1 VTLAL
6 DDTPAGSAERHRL
19 AIERRGEAVY
29 VRRYSGTGGSR
40 THVDTQSKGRVTG
53 YAPHEIVGSIQG
65 GDRKV
70 IVLAASL
77 ASILPVTPADRLVV
91 RGRELSI
98 IAVDDNTRR
107 VAGTLVALE
116 LQVRG

>member
-1 VTLAL
+1 LAL
-6 DDTPAGSAERHRL
+6 EDTPAGSVERHRL

-40 THVDTQSKGRVTG
+40 THVDTQSKGRVAG
-53 YAPHEIVGSIQG
+53 YAPHEIAGSIQE

-107 VAGTLVALE
+107 VAGTLVAIE